1 MLLVRI
7 IISLRKLGIQIS
19 GQRVEPNIVGC
30 VTKLRG
36 KFDLVGIF
44 THAFRL
50 VLGKSVIHG
59 KICNP

>member
-19 GQRVEPNIVGC
+19 GQRVEPYIVGC

-36 KFDLVGIF
+36 KFDLVGILRTPSDLF
-44 THAFRL
+44 LA
-50 VLGKSVIHG
+50 S
-59 KICNP
+59 P